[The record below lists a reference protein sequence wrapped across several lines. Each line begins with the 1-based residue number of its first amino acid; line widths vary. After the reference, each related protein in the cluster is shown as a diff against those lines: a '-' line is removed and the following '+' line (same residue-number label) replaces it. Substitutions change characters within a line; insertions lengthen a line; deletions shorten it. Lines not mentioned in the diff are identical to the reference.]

1 MMTNSWIAE
10 ILDDPEDPESLILQF
25 PDELLEKVG
34 WKTGDTLIWEV
45 QEDDSIIIRKK

>member
-1 MMTNSWIAE
+1 MTKSWTAE

-25 PDELLEKVG
+25 PDELLEQVG
-34 WKTGDTLIWEV
+34 WKPGDTLIWDV